1 MVGRIRDPLTGAV
14 LRASG
19 KKDSRNED
27 RDANPMNDAIP
38 GEVVRRSEKFEK
50 SGPSTKALAETDIT
64 AVLSKGSGTR
74 EKWLKKALQQVSD
87 GELQAVDIYNIL
99 KVPDFAADLKEKT
112 GRSMYKFLMSRISVF
127 SKGQQRFLA
136 KECPLAQQFG
146 GGGAAEPMVDDSKQ
160 NPEAAEEMMARVR
173 QFVRQQQGVELD
185 QAVAGVAAVPA
196 VPAPPPAAP
205 AALVP
210 PAVRQDMSAV
220 ANIIARA
227 SNTAVNYQAAA
238 AVAAPPAPVLV
249 PVAPVAAPVS
259 APVSAIREE
268 KASSES
274 EVRQREPSSSPSR
287 RKSKKTQEFRHVELH
302 RQPRGWEPWVTE
314 ETM

>member
-287 RKSKKTQEFRHVELH
+287 RKSKKTRKN
-302 RQPRGWEPWVTE
+302 RSRSRDRRRR
-314 ETM
+314 

>member
-259 APVSAIREE
+259 APVSPIREE

-287 RKSKKTQEFRHVELH
+287 RKSKKTRKN
-302 RQPRGWEPWVTE
+302 RSRSRDRRRR
-314 ETM
+314 

>member
-185 QAVAGVAAVPA
+185 QAVAGIAPVPA

-259 APVSAIREE
+259 AIREE

-274 EVRQREPSSSPSR
+274 EVRQREPSSSASR
-287 RKSKKTQEFRHVELH
+287 RKSKKTRKN
-302 RQPRGWEPWVTE
+302 RSRSRDRRRR
-314 ETM
+314 

>member
-185 QAVAGVAAVPA
+185 QAVAGAAPVPA

-274 EVRQREPSSSPSR
+274 EVRQREPSSSASR
-287 RKSKKTQEFRHVELH
+287 RKSKKTRKN
-302 RQPRGWEPWVTE
+302 RSRSRDRRRR
-314 ETM
+314 

>member
-64 AVLSKGSGTR
+64 AVLSKGCGTR

-185 QAVAGVAAVPA
+185 QAVAGIAPVPA

-274 EVRQREPSSSPSR
+274 EVRQREPSSSASR
-287 RKSKKTQEFRHVELH
+287 RKSKKTRKN
-302 RQPRGWEPWVTE
+302 RSRSRDRRRR
-314 ETM
+314 

>member
-27 RDANPMNDAIP
+27 RDANPLNDSIP
-38 GEVVRRSEKFEK
+38 GEVVRRNEKSQK
-50 SGPSTKALAETDIT
+50 SGPSTKALAETDIA
-64 AVLSKGSGTR
+64 AVLAKGSGTR
-74 EKWLKKALQQVSD
+74 EKWLKKALQQVHD

-99 KVPDFAADLKEKT
+99 KVPDFASDLKDKT

-136 KECPLAQQFG
+136 KECSLAQMFG
-146 GGGAAEPMVDDSKQ
+146 GEGGPSLVNDDNSKA

-185 QAVAGVAAVPA
+185 QAVAGAVAGVVP
-196 VPAPPPAAP
+196 PPPPPAS
-205 AALVP
+205 VP
-210 PAVRQDMSAV
+210 PVPPPVVRQDVSAV

-227 SNTAVNYQAAA
+227 SNTAVHYQAAKA
-238 AVAAPPAPVLV
+238 AYVPPLESAHAEAPVEG
-249 PVAPVAAPVS
+249 
-259 APVSAIREE
+259 RTEE
-268 KASSES
+268 ER
-274 EVRQREPSSSPSR
+274 RQREPSSSPSR
-287 RKSKKTQEFRHVELH
+287 RKSKKKKH
-302 RQPRGWEPWVTE
+302 RSPSGSPKARNCSRSRDRRRR
-314 ETM
+314 

>member
-227 SNTAVNYQAAA
+227 SNAAVNYQAAA

-287 RKSKKTQEFRHVELH
+287 RKSKKTRKN
-302 RQPRGWEPWVTE
+302 RSRSRDRRRR
-314 ETM
+314 

>member
-64 AVLSKGSGTR
+64 AVLFKGSGTR

-287 RKSKKTQEFRHVELH
+287 RKSKKTRKN
-302 RQPRGWEPWVTE
+302 RSRSRDRRRR
-314 ETM
+314 

>member
-274 EVRQREPSSSPSR
+274 EVRQREPSSSPTCR
-287 RKSKKTQEFRHVELH
+287 
-302 RQPRGWEPWVTE
+302 PDA
-314 ETM
+314 

>member
-185 QAVAGVAAVPA
+185 QAVAGIAPVPA

-274 EVRQREPSSSPSR
+274 EVRQREPSSSPSA
-287 RKSKKTQEFRHVELH
+287 S
-302 RQPRGWEPWVTE
+302 G
-314 ETM
+314 

>member
-127 SKGQQRFLA
+127 SKGQQRFLS

-185 QAVAGVAAVPA
+185 QAVAGIAPVPA

-274 EVRQREPSSSPSR
+274 EVRQREPSSSASR
-287 RKSKKTQEFRHVELH
+287 RKSKKTRKN
-302 RQPRGWEPWVTE
+302 RSRSRDRRRR
-314 ETM
+314 

>member
-185 QAVAGVAAVPA
+185 QAVAGIAPVPA

-274 EVRQREPSSSPSR
+274 EVRQREPSSSASR
-287 RKSKKTQEFRHVELH
+287 RKSKKTRKN
-302 RQPRGWEPWVTE
+302 RSRSRDRRRR
-314 ETM
+314 